1 MVFCA
6 FHLVYFWDSSVL
18 CVSVIY
24 SFLLLDNILLYD
36 YTTISLSIHQMMDVS
51 VVTSFWLL
59 WIQTAAVNIG
69 TLAPHIPAGTNLL
82 SDYRFA
88 CLVLIFLKNGLIVFL
103 LGFES
108 SLYTMDA
115 SPLSVMCFA
124 NIFFHF
130 VTSLF
135 IYLTVPFE
143 DWKFDEIQFTNL
155 LG

>member
-1 MVFCA
+1 M
-6 FHLVYFWDSSVL
+6 LR
-18 CVSVIY
+18 VSVIY

-51 VVTSFWLL
+51 VVNSFWLL
-59 WIQTAAVNIG
+59 RIQTVAVNIG
-69 TLAPHIPAGTNLL
+69 TLAPHIPAATNLL

-88 CLVLIFLKNGLIVFL
+88 CLVLIFLKKGLIVVVV
-103 LGFES
+103 GVEN

-115 SPLSVMCFA
+115 SLLSVMCFV

-143 DWKFDEIQFTNL
+143 EWKFILMKSNL
-155 LG
+155 SIY